1 MRHYFQD
8 SESLCLSAGFF
19 LFVTNPVEKKCWKA
33 YAGPKRS
40 DGIKAQS
47 LPWACHFSPGTQNWL
62 EKWEW
67 RKILLQRAVGQEFIW
82 FFSTFTWLKSTI
94 NSCFTEKS
102 FHSVISCISDLDSF
116 NNYFYMQ
123 TFPSSTSLPKALH
136 SSDKGIIV
144 RPSNWFFTFSL
155 LCTYFSYKCSN
166 FPCRAKTCIVSFL
179 GECMCLLKYASQ
191 VSQMTHLLLFRK

>member
-47 LPWACHFSPGTQNWL
+47 QHAISVQAPKTGSKNESGGRSFSEEQSV
-62 EKWEW
+62 KSSYD
-67 RKILLQRAVGQEFIW
+67 
-82 FFSTFTWLKSTI
+82 FSLHSPDWKAQLTAASL
-94 NSCFTEKS
+94 KS
-102 FHSVISCISDLDSF
+102 FHPVISCISDLDSF